1 MQRICDGLCAIEKD
15 VQIKNML
22 PKNHEISSV
31 SGEII
36 LKKDEDF
43 DIFCFDINFD
53 GNLSARVRL
62 WPINSPCTSP
72 ATPDSDSDSDDS
84 GYDCHM

>member
-1 MQRICDGLCAIEKD
+1 MGCAQSKKN

-43 DIFCFDINFD
+43 DILCFEI
-53 GNLSARVRL
+53 
-62 WPINSPCTSP
+62 
-72 ATPDSDSDSDDS
+72 
-84 GYDCHM
+84 DCFGIL

>member
-1 MQRICDGLCAIEKD
+1 MMGCVQSKKN
-15 VQIKNML
+15 VQIKNMF

-43 DIFCFDINFD
+43 DIYFFDIKFD
-53 GNLSARVRL
+53 GFLSTCICF
-62 WPINSPCTSP
+62 WPINSPCTQP
-72 ATPDSDSDSDDS
+72 LTLDSDSDDS
-84 GYDCHM
+84 GFDCQ